1 MKLTSL
7 RDGLAVFEQHGAGDV
22 VVLLHPGNMDHRC
35 WDEVAAN
42 IAPADQG
49 PRLVAYDRCGY
60 GVSASNRVADDV
72 EDLRTVIET
81 LEVERVFLAGNSAGA
96 GIACQF
102 ALRWPDVVAGLLLL
116 APAVPGAPTP
126 DVATL
131 PVRERHLLEL
141 ALGEVQPDAAASAEL
156 RLWLDGPAA
165 NDGRVAGTTRR
176 RTYDLILTHRR
187 EGGVE
192 DADDPLS
199 DTWDR
204 LSEIKAPV
212 WIVAGGMD
220 LHFVVDN
227 AKIMAARIV
236 GARSHTWP
244 DAAHLLTM
252 EHPTRVAS
260 KIRDLIAT
268 ANQERRPRDDA

>member
-1 MKLTSL
+1 MKLTSV
-7 RDGLAVFEQHGAGDV
+7 RDGLAVFEHPGAGDV

-42 IAPADQG
+42 ISPADQG
-49 PRLVAYDRCGY
+49 PRLVAYDRRGY
-60 GVSASNRVADDV
+60 GASASDRVPDDV
-72 EDLRTVIET
+72 EDLRTLIET
-81 LEVERVFLAGNSAGA
+81 LEVERVFLAGNSAGG
-96 GIACQF
+96 GIAGQF

-116 APAVPGAPTP
+116 APVVPGAPTP

-131 PVRERHLLEL
+131 PVRDRHLLEL
-141 ALGEVQPDAAASAEL
+141 ALGEVEPDAAASAEL

-165 NDGRVAGTTRR
+165 NDGRVGGTTRR
-176 RTYDLILTHRR
+176 KTYDLIVAHRR
-187 EGGVE
+187 RGGVE
-192 DADDPLS
+192 EADGPLS

-212 WIVAGGMD
+212 RIVAGGMD

-227 AKIMAARIV
+227 ARIMATRIV
-236 GARSHTWP
+236 GAESQTWP

-268 ANQERRPRDDA
+268 ANQKRRPRRDA

>member
-1 MKLTSL
+1 MKPTSL
-7 RDGLAVFEQHGAGDV
+7 RDGLAVFEHHGAGDV
-22 VVLLHPGNMDHRC
+22 MVLLHPGNMDHRC

-42 IAPADQG
+42 ILPADHG
-49 PRLVAYDRCGY
+49 PRLVAYDRRGY
-60 GVSASNRVADDV
+60 GASATNSVADHV

-96 GIACQF
+96 GIACQS

-126 DVATL
+126 DVAAL
-131 PVRERHLLEL
+131 PVRERHFLER
-141 ALGEVQPDAAASAEL
+141 ALGEVEPDVAASAEL
-156 RLWLDGPAA
+156 RLWLDGPAG
-165 NDGRVAGTTRR
+165 NDGRVGGTTRH
-176 RTYDLILTHRR
+176 RTYDLILAHRR
-187 EGGVE
+187 RGGVE
-192 DADDPLS
+192 DADGPLS

-212 WIVAGGMD
+212 RIVAGGMD

-227 AKIMAARIV
+227 AKSMAARIV
-236 GARSHTWP
+236 GARSETWP
-244 DAAHLLTM
+244 DAAHLMTM
-252 EHPTRVAS
+252 EHPRRVAS

-268 ANQERRPRDDA
+268 ANHERRPSPR